1 MQFGEHNGKLEL
13 RDFNPAEALR
23 IAMYVEEEGARFYK
37 ELTSR
42 TQDKQIRN
50 ELRFLWNE
58 EESHRSNFEKLLRK
72 WDPGY
77 DTSHKNEDGLA
88 LLVSQGIFGPI
99 KKLRTEDIL
108 CNNAEALRFGIVIKK
123 RMISYF
129 YGLLED
135 TKDPD
140 ARRVVEDIIKQEE
153 RHLERLNILLAY

>member
-1 MQFGEHNGKLEL
+1 MKSKEKNEKKPLK
-13 RDFNPAEALR
+13 DFNPAEALR

-42 TQDKQIRN
+42 TKDKQIRN
-50 ELRFLWNE
+50 ELQFLWNE

-72 WDPGY
+72 RDEGENANIK
-77 DTSHKNEDGLA
+77 DEDKIAILIN
-88 LLVSQGIFGPI
+88 QGIFGPI

-108 CNNAEALRFGIVIKK
+108 CDNAEALKLGIVIKR

-129 YGLLED
+129 RSLLEE

-140 ARRVVEDIIKQEE
+140 AKLVVDDIIRQEE
-153 RHLERLNILLAY
+153 RHLDRLNLLLAY